1 MKIALN
7 KPLVAER
14 LYLFGLVLLA
24 ASLPLS
30 KFMISVSEFV
40 LVAGWLMNSRLVERI
55 RQFFRTPSAW
65 MISAI
70 YVLFVIGLLY
80 SLDNM
85 EHGLK
90 ELRIKLPIMILPFII
105 ATAPALSR
113 RQWNYVIGFFI
124 ASVLAGTGISTH
136 ILATTDILDTRN
148 ISPYISHI
156 RFGLMLSLAFFACIY
171 FARNTMLWY
180 LRLLM
185 IILPAW
191 ILVFLVLLE
200 SVTGLGIT
208 ITLGILMLI
217 YLVIRKGKKW
227 VRLVSFISLVAIV
240 VFAVFFA
247 RNIIKEELVAP
258 EVDFSE
264 LEETTAQ
271 GNPYYHDTT
280 STWHENGHYIYLY
293 ICEPEMKETWNKR
306 SDIPYSGLDKKDQKL
321 KYTLIRFLNS
331 KGFRKDARGVNK
343 LTKDEI
349 QAIENGIANINYIQ
363 RSSLRARL
371 SQIIYE
377 YKNYRLQGD
386 PSGHSVF
393 QRLEFWKA
401 ALGIIQEKPFIGV
414 GTGNINQSF
423 DKEYKEMQTQLDKE
437 YRLRSHNQYLRIG
450 ATLGLLG
457 LGLFLLFLFYPVLVA
472 RAWEEALFVAFLYI
486 ALMSMITEDTLETQV
501 GATFFA
507 FFYSFLLW
515 SRRNIFTKRR

>member
-1 MKIALN
+1 MKLALN
-7 KPLVAER
+7 KSFVGER
-14 LYLFGLVLLA
+14 IYIFGLVLLA

-30 KFMISVSEFV
+30 KFMISVSEFIII
-40 LVAGWLMNSRLVERI
+40 AGWLMNNRLMDRI

-65 MISAI
+65 MLSAI
-70 YVLFVIGLLY
+70 YVLFVIGMFY
-80 SLDNM
+80 SMGNM

-90 ELRIKLPIMILPFII
+90 ELRIKLPILILPFVIS
-105 ATAPALSR
+105 TAPALSR
-113 RQWNYVIGFFI
+113 RQWTYVIGFFVG
-124 ASVLAGTGISTH
+124 ATLVGSGISTY
-136 ILATTDILDTRN
+136 ILATTDVLDTRN

-171 FARNTMLWY
+171 FAWNTMLWY

-185 IILPAW
+185 VVFAAW

-208 ITLGILMLI
+208 LSLGMLMLI
-217 YLVIRKGKKW
+217 YMIFRKGKIW
-227 VRLVSFISLVAIV
+227 VRVISFVSLVAIALL
-240 VFAVFFA
+240 AVFFA
-247 RNIIKEELVAP
+247 RNIINEELVAP

-293 ICEPEMKETWNKR
+293 ICEPEMKKAWNKR
-306 SDIPYSGLDKKDQKL
+306 SDIPYSGYDKKNQKL

-331 KGFRKDARGVNK
+331 KGFRKDAKGVNK
-343 LTKDEI
+343 LKQDEVK
-349 QAIENGIANINYIQ
+349 AIENGIANINYMK

-377 YKNYRLQGD
+377 YKNYRLHGD
-386 PSGHSVF
+386 PSGHSVL
-393 QRLEFWKA
+393 QRLEYWKA
-401 ALGIIQEKPFIGV
+401 ALGIIRGNPLIGV
-414 GTGNINQSF
+414 GTGDINQSF
-423 DKEYKEMQTQLDKE
+423 NKEYKEMETKLDEE

-457 LGLFLLFLFYPVLVA
+457 LGLFLLFLFYPVFAA
-472 RAWEEALFVAFLYI
+472 RAWEEALFVVFLYI
-486 ALMSMITEDTLETQV
+486 VLMSMVTEDTLETQV
-501 GATFFA
+501 GANFFA

-515 SRRNIFTKRR
+515 GRRNIFTKKR